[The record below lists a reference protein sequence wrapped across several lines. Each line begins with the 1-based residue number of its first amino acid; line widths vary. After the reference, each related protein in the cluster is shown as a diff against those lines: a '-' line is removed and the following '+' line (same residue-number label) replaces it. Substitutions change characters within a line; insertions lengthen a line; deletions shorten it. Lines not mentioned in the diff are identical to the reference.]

1 MSGHV
6 IARVAVGA
14 IEFIGSIALCTFLT
28 RSLFLAIWNQ
38 DTPTLAQRTAANG
51 IILALDFKLAATIL
65 KTLLLTGWQQIG
77 LFVVV
82 LVIRTIVKRQM
93 EWSERPG
100 HSMIVG
106 PR

>member
-6 IARVAVGA
+6 IVQVAVGA
-14 IEFIGSIALCTFLT
+14 IEFIGSIALCAFLS
-28 RSLFLAIWNQ
+28 RSLLLAIWNQ
-38 DTPTLAQRTAANG
+38 DTPTLAQRAAADG

-65 KTLLLTGWQQIG
+65 KTLLLTGWQQIR

-82 LVIRTIVKRQM
+82 LVIRTVVKRQM
-93 EWSERPG
+93 VWIETPG